1 MSIRKTLSRLLVFAL
16 VGLIAAHVN
25 AADEKTSVTL
35 YTPYTQISVSPG
47 QSIKY
52 SIELIN
58 NTPNV
63 LDDNIRITGL
73 PRNWDYSLKSGNYN
87 IKKLAVLP
95 GEKKTFTL
103 DVQVPLKVNKGN
115 YHFNV
120 SAGAENQLPL
130 TVTVSKQGT
139 FKTEFTTDQSNMS
152 GHSNSSFTF
161 KANLSNSTEEKQVY
175 ALGAKAPRGWDVT
188 FKANYKQVASV
199 DVDENSTKDVTIE
212 IKPPAE
218 VEAGKYKIP
227 VTAATSG
234 MTSDLNLEVVI
245 TGSYGMEMS
254 TPTGLLSTKVTA
266 GDERTLDLVIRNTG
280 TAPLEDIKLS
290 SVKPSDWDVSFDP
303 NAVIRIE
310 PGQKMTVHAKVKASK
325 NAIAGDYVAKI
336 TAKTPEAT
344 SNAEF
349 RISVRTPTILGGMG
363 ILVIMLALGSVTFLF
378 RKYGRR

>member
-1 MSIRKTLSRLLVFAL
+1 MSIRKTFSNLFLVTLL
-16 VGLIAAHVN
+16 GLIAVNTN
-25 AADEKTSVTL
+25 AADEKTGVTL
-35 YTPYTQISVSPG
+35 YTPYTQISVPPG

-58 NTPNV
+58 NTPEV
-63 LDDNIRITGL
+63 LDDDIRISGL
-73 PRNWDYSLKSGNYN
+73 PRSWDYSLKSGNYN
-87 IKKLAVLP
+87 IRQLAVLP

-120 SAGAENQLPL
+120 SAGGDNQLPL

-161 KANLSNSTEEKQVY
+161 KANLSNSTDEKQVY
-175 ALGAKAPRGWDVT
+175 ALEAHTPRGWDVT

-212 IKPPAE
+212 IKPPAV
-218 VEAGKYKIP
+218 VEAGKYQIP
-227 VTAATSG
+227 VTAVTNG
-234 MTSDLNLEVVI
+234 MTSKLPLEVVI
-245 TGSYGMEMS
+245 TGSYGLELS
-254 TPTGLLSTKVTA
+254 TPTGLLSTKITA
-266 GDERTLDLVIRNTG
+266 GDEKNLDLVIRNTG
-280 TAPLEDIKLS
+280 SAPLEDIKLS
-290 SVKPSDWDVSFDP
+290 SSKPSDWEVSFDP
-303 NAVIRIE
+303 KGIIE
-310 PGQKMTVHAKVKASK
+310 IDPGQKVTVHAKMKASK

-349 RISVRTPTILGGMG
+349 RVSVRTPMILGGMG
-363 ILVIMLALGSVTFLF
+363 ILIILVALGSVTFLF